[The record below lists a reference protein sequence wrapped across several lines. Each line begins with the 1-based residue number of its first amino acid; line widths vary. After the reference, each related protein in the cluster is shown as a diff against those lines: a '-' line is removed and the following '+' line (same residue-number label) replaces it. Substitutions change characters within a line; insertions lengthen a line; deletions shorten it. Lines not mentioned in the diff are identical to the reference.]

1 MPNENNKP
9 VYAMQYAEMIK
20 YLKVLYQDLGVLHH
34 NITGATFFSNH
45 EQLGELYEE
54 VGEMTDNLIELGMT
68 IGLFEPSIEESLQFK
83 ASIPVRFYTT
93 NEAFTIV
100 VEEFKRAI
108 ELMEGVKIFVPDDI
122 KNKIE
127 EHEYTLRINGL
138 YKAQMLLEY

>member
-108 ELMEGVKIFVPDDI
+108 ELMEGAKIFVPDDI